1 MQTSTE
7 QLFTEART
15 QNGYLATLV
24 SDDILRQLYDTFK
37 WGPTSANCS
46 PARVVFVR
54 SDAAKAQL
62 VACMAP
68 GNQAKV
74 QQAPVTAIVGMD
86 MSFYERL
93 PQLFPHADARA
104 WFVGNEALIAATAFR
119 NSALQGAYLM
129 IAARALGLGCG
140 PMSGF
145 DADKVNAAFFA
156 GTTVEVNFVCA
167 LGHGDPSKVFGRSP
181 RLSFDEACRF
191 A

>member
-7 QLFTEART
+7 RLFTKART
-15 QNGYLATLV
+15 QNGLLAKPV
-24 SDDILRQLYDTFK
+24 SDDTLRQLYDTFK

-93 PQLFPHADARA
+93 PQPFPHADAR
-104 WFVGNEALIAATAFR
+104 
-119 NSALQGAYLM
+119 
-129 IAARALGLGCG
+129 
-140 PMSGF
+140 
-145 DADKVNAAFFA
+145 AFFA

-167 LGHGDPSKVFGRSP
+167 LGHGDPGKVFGRSP
-181 RLSFDEACRF
+181 RLRFDEACRF